1 LHQSGIVHRMTGRF
15 IAAVVTT
22 ICEEAIIAG
31 VVMWGL
37 PRLDIHLPLGVLIAI
52 MAVWAVNSIIFYRIG
67 SQALRRRPVS
77 GLGSVVN
84 DTGKV
89 VKPLTPDGVIK
100 IKGELWE
107 AKSAGGHIEVGE
119 VVMVVE
125 QDGLKVTV
133 IRAANSS
140 DRNPPVINNI

>member
-1 LHQSGIVHRMTGRF
+1 MVSRITGRF

-22 ICEEAIIAG
+22 ICEEAIIAAII
-31 VVMWGL
+31 VWGL

-52 MAVWAVNSIIFYRIG
+52 MAVWAANSIIFYRIG
-67 SQALRRRPVS
+67 SRALRRRPVS
-77 GLGSVVN
+77 GLGSVVS

-89 VKPLTPDGVIK
+89 VNPLKPDGVIK

-107 AKSAGGHIEVGE
+107 AKSVNGHIGAGE
-119 VVMVVE
+119 DVVVVE

-133 IRAANSS
+133 IRSASS
-140 DRNPPVINNI
+140 KEKGLQQND

>member
-1 LHQSGIVHRMTGRF
+1 MVSRITGRF

-22 ICEEAIIAG
+22 ICEEAIIAAII
-31 VVMWGL
+31 VWGL

-52 MAVWAVNSIIFYRIG
+52 LAIWAANSIIFYRIG
-67 SQALRRRPVS
+67 SRALRRRPVS
-77 GLGSVVN
+77 GLGSVVG

-89 VKPLTPDGVIK
+89 VNPLTPDGVIK

-107 AKSAGGHIEVGE
+107 AKSVNGHIETGE
-119 VVMVVE
+119 GVVVIE

-133 IRAANSS
+133 IRSVGSNKK
-140 DRNPPVINNI
+140 

>member
-1 LHQSGIVHRMTGRF
+1 LHQSGTVHRMTGRL

-31 VVMWGL
+31 VVIWGL
-37 PRLDIHLPLGVLIAI
+37 PRLDIHLPLSVLIAI
-52 MAVWAVNSIIFYRIG
+52 MVVWAVNSIIFYRIG
-67 SQALRRRPVS
+67 SRALRRRPVS

-84 DTGKV
+84 DIGKV
-89 VKPLTPDGVIK
+89 VNPLTPDGVIK

-107 AKSAGGHIEVGE
+107 AKSAGDHIGAGE
-119 VVMVVE
+119 NVMVVE

-133 IRAANSS
+133 VRAASS
-140 DRNPPVINNI
+140 KDKSPQ

>member
-1 LHQSGIVHRMTGRF
+1 LHQSGTVHWMTGRF

-22 ICEEAIIAG
+22 ICEEALIAG
-31 VVMWGL
+31 VVIWGL

-67 SQALRRRPVS
+67 SRALRRRPVS
-77 GLGSVVN
+77 GLGSVVGE
-84 DTGKV
+84 TGRV
-89 VKPLTPDGVIK
+89 VNPLTPDGVIK

-107 AKSAGGHIEVGE
+107 AKSDGGNIGAGED
-119 VVMVVE
+119 VMVVE

-133 IRAANSS
+133 IRADSS
-140 DRNPPVINNI
+140 KDRGTI

>member
-1 LHQSGIVHRMTGRF
+1 LRQSGTVNRMTGRF

-22 ICEEAIIAG
+22 ICEEALIAAI
-31 VVMWGL
+31 VIWGL
-37 PRLDIHLPLGVLIAI
+37 PRLDIHLPLSVLIAI

-67 SQALRRRPVS
+67 SRALRRRPVS

-84 DTGKV
+84 DIGKV

-107 AKSAGGHIEVGE
+107 AKAAGDHISTGE
-119 VVMVVE
+119 DVIVVE

-133 IRAANSS
+133 VRA
-140 DRNPPVINNI
+140 DGYKRENPL